1 MKSPHKLQARV
12 FGTTGETSPKAKFT
26 SAQVDQIHDDYA
38 NGISAMRL
46 AFKYEVN
53 VTTINR
59 LLSGRTYPR
68 QKNTPVSQAGA

>member
-1 MKSPHKLQARV
+1 MKKRIPQQIKI

-26 SAQVDQIHDDYA
+26 SAQVDQIHQDYA

-46 AFKYEVN
+46 AFKHEVN

-68 QKNTPVSQAGA
+68 HKNTPVSQAEV

>member
-1 MKSPHKLQARV
+1 MKSPYSQAKV
-12 FGTTGETSPKAKFT
+12 FGSTGETSPKAKFT
-26 SAQVDQIHDDYA
+26 AAQVDQIHQDYA
-38 NGISAMRL
+38 DGISAMRL